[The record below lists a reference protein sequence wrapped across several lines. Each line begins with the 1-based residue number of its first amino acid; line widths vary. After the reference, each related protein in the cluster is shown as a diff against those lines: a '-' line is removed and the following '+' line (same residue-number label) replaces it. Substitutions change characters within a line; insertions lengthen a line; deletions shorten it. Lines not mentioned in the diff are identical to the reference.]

1 MMEICCSF
9 CGKDEQAVT
18 MLFKSWSEEEG
29 TEDPTYICDVCVAQC
44 YQELVNEGILGGMS
58 TKKSTLQKSYRDS
71 VVETLTKAIIDM
83 QYKDYLLEAFA
94 EKAGI
99 ESIMLDELI
108 PAGEALKRL
117 PEVMVR
123 EHSVL
128 PLRMEHKSLLIAF
141 YDPLR
146 FIEAYDNL
154 VAKAGCT
161 IRGTLAKKQAIQKAI
176 DKWYKKKKS

>member
-1 MMEICCSF
+1 MQIWCSF

-29 TEDPTYICDVCVAQC
+29 TEDPTYICDGCVAQC

-58 TKKSTLQKSYRDS
+58 TTKSTLQKSYRDS
-71 VVETLTKAIIDM
+71 VVETLTRAIIDM

-94 EKAGI
+94 EKAGV
-99 ESIMLDELI
+99 ECIMRDELI
-108 PAGEALKRL
+108 PTAEALKRL
-117 PEVMVR
+117 PAIMVR
-123 EHSVL
+123 EHAVL
-128 PLRMEHKSLLIAF
+128 PLRMQNKTLVVAF

-146 FIEAYDNL
+146 FIEAYDDL

-161 IRGTLAKKQAIQKAI
+161 IQGALAKKQAILNAL
-176 DKWYKKKKS
+176 DKWYKKKTS